1 MDSISPRLVSKL
13 RELDID
19 LIFTKMQRRGFY
31 WPKER
36 AIVIN
41 ETILEAN
48 DVNFEIAHEL
58 AHALEKHD
66 TYGVLYKRSFVWNSK
81 IESEAN
87 LLAVKML
94 IDVYLEENDM
104 EFEQLNSTKFMEY
117 YGIRSC
123 LFEEVDKTLRS
134 NFSH

>member
-1 MDSISPRLVSKL
+1 MDSISPRLLSKL

-19 LIFTKMQRRGFY
+19 LIFAKMKRRGFY

-41 ETILEAN
+41 ETILGAN

-123 LFEEVDKTLRS
+123 LFEEVDKTLKS